1 MLVGTNELAPNFLQQ
16 GRLRWNSLLVK
27 AALWIGLL
35 LFLRVRKKIAVLSN
49 HDGNGWSLPSWKD
62 GRTLFLFLV
71 GAGMFRELTGQ
82 AAYVWLCHVCL
93 FQAKLS
99 RRDLI
104 FVPWSST
111 ARLVH
116 VPSLAFPGCFPATLP
131 VSVARL

>member
-82 AAYVWLCHVCL
+82 AAYVWLCHVCVY
-93 FQAKLS
+93 FRLS
-99 RRDLI
+99 FLGETSFLYPGRPLHALYMCLRSRFLG
-104 FVPWSST
+104 V
-111 ARLVH
+111 
-116 VPSLAFPGCFPATLP
+116 SLRPFPF
-131 VSVARL
+131 R